1 MSPDAGP
8 NEYMPPKML
17 VTGESCP
24 VTSGGSCPVMSATVV
39 PYCMLLPG
47 GVQRGWAA
55 IFIQATFNLKLI
67 EAYVAPHYKHK
78 VEFHHDVLFMS
89 GEKQARPEMEFR
101 VLSIT
106 PTCGV
111 KGRVGFV
118 F

>member
-67 EAYVAPHYKHK
+67 E
-78 VEFHHDVLFMS
+78 
-89 GEKQARPEMEFR
+89 EFR

-118 F
+118 FRRSSKCKTSTHKA